1 MRTAVRAEVADLPAG
16 SLVLVACSGGADS
29 LALAAATAFVARR
42 AGLRAGAVVV
52 DHGWFEDSA
61 DVATHAAQQC
71 RGLGLGPVE
80 VVAVD
85 ARPGTGTGGPEAV
98 ARDARYGALEET
110 AERLGAAAV
119 LIGHTLEDQAE
130 TVLLAL
136 ARGSGA
142 RSLAGMPRRRGIFRR
157 PLLDL
162 PRDVV
167 QATCGLLGLDAW
179 HDPSNLDDDLLRSRV
194 RSRLLPVLTETLGP
208 GSVEALA
215 RTAALLRADADL
227 LEELAEAALAEATS
241 LLPTS
246 ALVRVPTHSCADA
259 AEGAEARGLCLDL
272 VVLEK
277 LRDAVRWRVLRLAA
291 LRAGAP
297 AGSLAFRHV
306 LALDAL
312 VVDWRGQGPVYLP
325 GRVAATRACGRLSLV
340 MRPTS
345 GTSDTSHHPRE

>member
-1 MRTAVRAEVADLPAG
+1 VAAVRTAVRAEVADLPAG

-29 LALAAATAFVARR
+29 LALAAATAFVAPR

-52 DHGWFEDSA
+52 DHGWFENST
-61 DVATHAAQQC
+61 DVATHAALQC
-71 RGLGLGPVE
+71 RGRGLGPVE

-85 ARPGTGTGGPEAV
+85 ARPGTAPGGPEAV
-98 ARDARYGALEET
+98 ARDARYRALEET
-110 AERLGAAAV
+110 AQRLDAAAV
-119 LIGHTLEDQAE
+119 LLGHTLEDQAE

-162 PRDVV
+162 PRVDV
-167 QATCGLLGLDAW
+167 QATCGLLRLDPW

-208 GSVEALA
+208 GSAEALA

-227 LEELAEAALAEATS
+227 LEELADAALAEATS
-241 LLPTS
+241 SEPGGRQVELEVT
-246 ALVRVPTHSCADA
+246 
-259 AEGAEARGLCLDL
+259 
-272 VVLEK
+272 VLEK

-312 VVDWRGQGPVYLP
+312 VVDWRGQGPVNLP
-325 GRVAATRACGRLSLV
+325 GRVRATRACGRLSLV
-340 MRPTS
+340 FQPTGRHQP
-345 GTSDTSHHPRE
+345 GTEHPRE